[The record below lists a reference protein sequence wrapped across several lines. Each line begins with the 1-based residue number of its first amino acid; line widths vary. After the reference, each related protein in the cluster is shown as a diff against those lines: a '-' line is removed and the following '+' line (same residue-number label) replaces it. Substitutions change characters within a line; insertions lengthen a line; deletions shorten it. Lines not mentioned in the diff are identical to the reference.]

1 MREAVSVSEHGYVE
15 ILSVFCSTFKY
26 LLFLWR
32 FFSHF
37 TFHQFSS
44 FLWKALV
51 LFQFF
56 VEIGIKRGYILPL
69 KSMYPYFK
77 RNV

>member
-1 MREAVSVSEHGYVE
+1 MWKF
-15 ILSVFCSTFKY
+15 SVFSAQ
-26 LLFLWR
+26 LLNIYYFSGDS
-32 FFSHF
+32 FHISHF
-37 TFHQFSS
+37 QFSS

-56 VEIGIKRGYILPL
+56 VEIGIKRGYIRPL
-69 KSMYPYFK
+69 KSLYPYFK

>member
-1 MREAVSVSEHGYVE
+1 MVVEAVSVLEHGYAA
-15 ILSVFCSTFKY
+15 ILGVFCSTFKY

-32 FFSHF
+32 FHISHF
-37 TFHQFSS
+37 QFSS

-56 VEIGIKRGYILPL
+56 VEIGIKREYIHPL
-69 KSMYPYFK
+69 KSMYPYFR